1 MMKHRKKSVK
11 CSLRKRRV
19 RNRYIWIVP
28 AVLLISVSVSEITAR
43 IPVMALETGS
53 GEAGRNSEGSAG
65 NEGSIQNEESTQNKE
80 SIGNEENTG
89 DTVNENNTNG
99 NNSSETTEAPVADAP
114 QNTEVPD
121 NTAQSPSE
129 NPPAVVIP
137 DSTEEE
143 KPNHAPKVIVSACRT
158 DAEQIEPGMDVNF
171 TVSLKNTSTEKMLYN
186 MKVSYESATGDLT
199 PIEST
204 NSRYISQIG
213 AGDGSSFSFPMHISR
228 DITSYSQK
236 IIINL
241 EYEDEQGMSYTTSE
255 SIYVNI
261 FRPLGFH
268 TDTPIVPTA
277 VESGTTATILLNLF
291 NTGKATIYDVYCR
304 LECRGFLESGTYY
317 VGNMASET
325 SATVSLL
332 PVASN
337 LQYGPLGNAQG
348 GKYGKVSG
356 KIIITYQDEAGN
368 FYEEEVAVNT
378 EITMPVS
385 EVKEPEI
392 EEIKYSSQW
401 WISIVILLIL
411 IDGLVIFLAYYIRK
425 HRV

>member
-11 CSLRKRRV
+11 CSLQKRRV
-19 RNRYIWIVP
+19 RKRYMWIVP
-28 AVLLISVSVSEITAR
+28 AVLLIAVSVPEIAAR
-43 IPVMALETGS
+43 IPVMALEAGS
-53 GEAGRNSEGSAG
+53 SEAGRNSEGNAG
-65 NEGSIQNEESTQNKE
+65 NEGSNPNEEST
-80 SIGNEENTG
+80 GNEENTG
-89 DTVNENNTNG
+89 DTVNESDTNG
-99 NNSSETTEAPVADAP
+99 KNSSETTEPPATDAV
-114 QNTEVPD
+114 QNTEAPD
-121 NTAQSPSE
+121 NTPQSPSE

-158 DAEQIEPGMDVNF
+158 DLERIEPGMDVNF

-204 NSRYISQIG
+204 NSRYISRIG
-213 AGDGSSFSFPMHISR
+213 VGGGSSFSFPMHISR

-255 SIYVNI
+255 SIYANI

-268 TDTPIVPTA
+268 TDTPIVPAA
-277 VESGTTATILLNLF
+277 VESGTTATISLNLF

-304 LECRGFLESGTYY
+304 LECRGFLESGTCY

-348 GKYGKVSG
+348 DKYGKVSG

-368 FYEEEVAVNT
+368 SYEEEVAVNT
-378 EITMPVS
+378 EITMPAS

-411 IDGLVIFLAYYIRK
+411 IDGLVIFLTYYIRK